1 MDDYVQTQ
9 QEMKSTMEEV
19 VNSQVKQLKSLLNSL
34 SKRKEAFEEN
44 QEEDVMSLSSTSDSL
59 QPCSRAR
66 VKSEPWGQR
75 EAANIQYDNLL
86 LEEEECDSE
95 ESFKTASDE

>member
-1 MDDYVQTQ
+1 MT
-9 QEMKSTMEEV
+9 EEV

-44 QEEDVMSLSSTSDSL
+44 QEEDEMSLSTTSDSL
-59 QPCSRAR
+59 QPCIRAR
-66 VKSEPWGQR
+66 LQSEPWGQK
-75 EAANIQYDNLL
+75 EAANIKIENLL

>member
-1 MDDYVQTQ
+1 
-9 QEMKSTMEEV
+9 MEEV
-19 VNSQVKQLKSLLNSL
+19 VNSQVKQLTSLLNSL

-44 QEEDVMSLSSTSDSL
+44 QEEDVMSLSTTSDSL
-59 QPCSRAR
+59 QPCSRVR
-66 VKSEPWGQR
+66 VKSDPWGQK
-75 EAANIQYDNLL
+75 EASNIENDNLL